1 MSLKIML
8 VDDIPIFLQ
17 RYKDIIEVDSD
28 FEVVCQASS
37 GSEAVELAAQYN
49 PDVILMDIQMEND
62 DAGIVATRK
71 ILSRNPNIKIIA
83 VTVHDDDEIILSAFD
98 AGVCEYIMKTESDES
113 IVQTIKSVIG
123 MEKQKNRVN
132 ELVRN
137 ELVSMRKERE
147 SLLYCAT
154 LISRLSRTEI
164 EVLKLLCD
172 GKTYQEIADIRL
184 VEHGT
189 IRVIVNKISKKL
201 GGKKIR
207 DIIGQLN
214 RTGVM
219 KLLNKF

>member
-71 ILSRNPNIKIIA
+71 ILSKNPDIKIIA

-137 ELVSMRKERE
+137 ELISMRKERE

-164 EVLKLLCD
+164 EVLNLLCD

-219 KLLNKF
+219 KLLSKF

>member
-71 ILSRNPNIKIIA
+71 ILSKNPDIKIIA

-137 ELVSMRKERE
+137 ELISMRKERE

-201 GGKKIR
+201 GGKKAETSSKSLVLIFAYILAFVR
-207 DIIGQLN
+207 
-214 RTGVM
+214 
-219 KLLNKF
+219 

>member
-71 ILSRNPNIKIIA
+71 ILSKNPDIKIIA

-137 ELVSMRKERE
+137 ELISMRKERE

-219 KLLNKF
+219 KLLSKF

>member
-1 MSLKIML
+1 MSYKIMI

-62 DAGIVATRK
+62 NAGIVATRK
-71 ILSRNPNIKIIA
+71 ILSKNPEIKIIA

-98 AGVCEYIMKTESDES
+98 AGVCEYIIKTDSDES
-113 IVQTIKSVIG
+113 IVQILKSVIG
-123 MEKQKNRVN
+123 MESRKNRVN

-137 ELVSMRKERE
+137 ELVNMRKERE

-172 GKTYQEIADIRL
+172 GKTYQEIADIRF

-201 GGKKIR
+201 DGKKIR

-214 RTGVM
+214 RTGVV
-219 KLLNKF
+219 KLLSKF

>member
-71 ILSRNPNIKIIA
+71 ILSKNPDIKIIA

-113 IVQTIKSVIG
+113 IVQTIKSIIG

-137 ELVSMRKERE
+137 ELISMRKERE

-219 KLLNKF
+219 KLLSKF